1 MDKDDERLHEYREL
15 YYWSGLH
22 RLCIRHEP
30 SALDSCNDFRK
41 WSRDGLIP
49 HDKKICQK
57 PDRKRGELMAYFT
70 IEKNLPILVDRTAV
84 NLNNV
89 QYNVQGYK
97 KDQETNQTIGIT
109 IQLTTDGM
117 RILEENIRRASLN
130 QDEADNLWEFISSDM
145 QEYLKNNGWFR
156 LLISLEREYEPEAFD
171 YVYQQLRINRKTG
184 Y

>member
-1 MDKDDERLHEYREL
+1 
-15 YYWSGLH
+15 
-22 RLCIRHEP
+22 
-30 SALDSCNDFRK
+30 
-41 WSRDGLIP
+41 
-49 HDKKICQK
+49 
-57 PDRKRGELMAYFT
+57 MAYFT

-89 QYNVQGYK
+89 QYNVQGYT
-97 KDQETNQTIGIT
+97 KDQETNKTIGIT